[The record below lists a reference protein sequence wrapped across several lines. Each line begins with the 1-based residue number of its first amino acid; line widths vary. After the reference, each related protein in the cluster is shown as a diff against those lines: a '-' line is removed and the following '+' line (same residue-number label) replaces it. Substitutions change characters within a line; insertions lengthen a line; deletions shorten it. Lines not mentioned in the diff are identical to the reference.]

1 MKKTIYLGS
10 LLLFIS
16 FYALAQGTYDT
27 SKIPDNLKQDAVAVV
42 RNEEQLYEYKSI
54 SSGMIKYKTA
64 ITILNKAGDG
74 YAEFAESY
82 DRFSNIYNIKASIY
96 DATGKK
102 IKDYK
107 SSDLKDQSLISS
119 YSILEDSRIKSLVFS
134 SNSYPYTIEYSYTQD
149 FNGILTLPSWRSLK
163 GYHISTEKST
173 YIFQKNT
180 SLNVRFLISKDL
192 KTDSTSANNKTTYTW
207 VANNV
212 PATTREP
219 LSSGLE
225 GVSNWVK
232 IAPNQFEFDNSK
244 GDLSTWSSMGA
255 WISKLNENGDV
266 LPATTKAM
274 IQNLIKDAKTDKEK
288 MQILYRHLQQN
299 TRYVSVQLGIGGF
312 KPILAEKVA
321 QVNYGDC
328 KALSNYMKAL
338 LKEAGI
344 KSNLVVIGNGKPEL
358 NSTYASIGQANHMIL
373 AVPSAKDTV
382 FLECTSQNYPM
393 GYIGYDNADRN
404 VLMVTENGGKL
415 IRTPKYRSIDNY
427 QVSKTNIQLAEDGV
441 ATIAVKSTYGSAQY
455 EYNLSNLLSE
465 PTEVRKRALQNLGF
479 ADAELQHIKFE
490 QADKKLPVINEELSY
505 KTKQLLSKGADK
517 FFLVINQIN
526 RNESVP
532 EKITNRR
539 TDFAIPFDYS
549 DDDEITYILP
559 KGLAIEFLPKDVKI
573 SSEFGE
579 YSASFSMTG
588 NTITYKRNQVMSS
601 KKFPAARYNEYV
613 DFYKKIYQAD
623 KLKAVLTKI

>member
-1 MKKTIYLGS
+1 M
-10 LLLFIS
+10 
-16 FYALAQGTYDT
+16 
-27 SKIPDNLKQDAVAVV
+27 
-42 RNEEQLYEYKSI
+42 
-54 SSGMIKYKTA
+54 
-64 ITILNKAGDG
+64 
-74 YAEFAESY
+74 
-82 DRFSNIYNIKASIY
+82 
-96 DATGKK
+96 
-102 IKDYK
+102 
-107 SSDLKDQSLISS
+107 
-119 YSILEDSRIKSLVFS
+119 
-134 SNSYPYTIEYSYTQD
+134 
-149 FNGILTLPSWRSLK
+149 
-163 GYHISTEKST
+163 
-173 YIFQKNT
+173 
-180 SLNVRFLISKDL
+180 
-192 KTDSTSANNKTTYTW
+192 
-207 VANNV
+207 
-212 PATTREP
+212 
-219 LSSGLE
+219 
-225 GVSNWVK
+225 
-232 IAPNQFEFDNSK
+232 
-244 GDLSTWSSMGA
+244 
-255 WISKLNENGDV
+255 
-266 LPATTKAM
+266 
-274 IQNLIKDAKTDKEK
+274 
-288 MQILYRHLQQN
+288 QQN

-358 NSTYASIGQANHMIL
+358 NSAYASIGQANHMIL
-373 AVPSAKDTV
+373 VVPSAKDSI

-404 VLMVTENGGKL
+404 VLMITENGGKL

-427 QVSKTNIQLAEDGV
+427 QVRKTNIQLSEDGI

-455 EYNLSNLLSE
+455 EDNLSNLFLE
-465 PTEVRKRALQNLGF
+465 PAEVRKIALQNLGF

-490 QADKKLPVINEELSY
+490 QTDKKIPVINEEISY

-517 FFLVINQIN
+517 FFLIINQIN
-526 RNESVP
+526 RKENIP
-532 EKITNRR
+532 EKVTNRK

-549 DDDEITYILP
+549 DDDEIIYTLP
-559 KGLAIEFLPKDVKI
+559 KGLAVEFLPKDVRI

-588 NTITYKRNQVMSS
+588 NTITYKRNQVMNS